1 MWATM
6 RRRSAWLGS
15 LHCTKG
21 AEKGGRGAGAAR
33 AHKGAAGSWKA
44 AGGAT
49 RRLPKASR
57 GMGPAVGLARRLRA
71 ALQEEELQ

>member
-15 LHCTKG
+15 LHCTK
-21 AEKGGRGAGAAR
+21 ARRREPRGGAAR

-49 RRLPKASR
+49 RRLPQGDSR

-71 ALQEEELQ
+71 ALQEEELR